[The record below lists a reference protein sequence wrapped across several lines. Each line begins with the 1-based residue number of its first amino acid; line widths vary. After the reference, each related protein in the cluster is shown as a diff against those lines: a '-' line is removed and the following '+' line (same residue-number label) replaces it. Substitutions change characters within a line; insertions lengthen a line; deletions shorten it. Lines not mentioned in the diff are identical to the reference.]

1 MKNFGIA
8 TISMIILLGVGGCN
22 EQKTENIDKLNSSA
36 PLKPDNGEFRDP
48 GQRCHTSI
56 EGFEL
61 QQLDGDWTKDLSKGA
76 DGPWWTEDHVE
87 ISYSEC
93 QFASWTRSG
102 ANSVAGYWYP
112 RGNNVVLE
120 TFYAEEFDLWKD
132 VRMKGKDSIIF
143 LDPDGHKVF
152 LRRMEEAEE
161 LPVAQ

>member
-1 MKNFGIA
+1 MVIKVKPMKKRFLVLAVILSA
-8 TISMIILLGVGGCN
+8 STITVVECRKEL
-22 EQKTENIDKLNSSA
+22 E
-36 PLKPDNGEFRDP
+36 PGE
-48 GQRCHTSI
+48 RCHTSF

-61 QQLDGDWTKDLSKGA
+61 HQLDGDWTKDLSKGV
-76 DGPWWTEDHVE
+76 DGPPWTEDHVE

-143 LDPDGHKVF
+143 LDSDGHKVF